1 MKIITNLITPVLGI
15 LILKLAL
22 YTGLI
27 TKIEGNQQININ
39 IDTTELVNVLKE
51 NIKSKDKTEVTKLIS
66 NEDKNF
72 KSQTIKIEGELY
84 KLEKINNKFY
94 VNKIEKENFFKLR
107 WQELNGNNILKWIY
121 YLRIL
126 LFLIAFFIF
135 KPQLG
140 SLLSFLLISVFAI
153 LYSILA
159 SIIITDFGWVGWV
172 GAIVFGSIFLIDT
185 IIGAWNGGRNA
196 MAEY

>member
-84 KLEKINNKFY
+84 KVEKINNKFY

-159 SIIITDFGWVGWV
+159 SIIITDFGWVG
-172 GAIVFGSIFLIDT
+172 AIVFGSIFLIDT